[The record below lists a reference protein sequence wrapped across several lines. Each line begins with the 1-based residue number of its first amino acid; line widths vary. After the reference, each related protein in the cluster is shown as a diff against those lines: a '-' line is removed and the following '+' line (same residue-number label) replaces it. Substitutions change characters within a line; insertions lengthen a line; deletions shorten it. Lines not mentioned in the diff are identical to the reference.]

1 MKLKI
6 TKEQA
11 KLLENLNKNKV
22 LKITKEQFDKIVE
35 NEALSESLMDTAIH
49 SKINKPM
56 GNTYQKTANEL
67 SKGKV
72 TEGLWESFINELYG
86 VNESKSKTYEKLI
99 KLMEVAGYVSEGKLT
114 KDKFKDKEKVKDII
128 LGGLQ
133 KLQETG
139 SAYLAMETI
148 EQMCKEY
155 KETKPTEE
163 LREID
168 GDNEMGSEETKT
180 QDEEIDTI
188 TMDVPLFLRA
198 LEYSREDAENDLSLH
213 MITQN
218 AVELGKQYGTL
229 TMDNY
234 YEIFGDDTKTNS
246 IYGIDENDGYPMGSD
261 RRDSPW
267 NQKDVDIEKGYRPK
281 RLKYQLVDNDG
292 QIATFVDTESG
303 DELLFDYSNYPREEF
318 EDYADIPREYL
329 GADEDGLPNYQ
340 YGEFEI
346 TDESIENYVNDKY
359 QELINDGELIMNN
372 SIEENETPEEKK
384 ARLISALAAQRKKHQ
399 EYEDKFF
406 KDKEEREA
414 KQREIDYQKYL
425 DSLKPKE
432 EEPKKPQKVGQYRLY
447 DDEIDESTTTGSV
460 GGQYVAPLTFL
471 KKK

>member
-35 NEALSESLMDTAIH
+35 NEALSESLMDKAIH
-49 SKINKPM
+49 SKINSINKPM
-56 GNTYQKTANEL
+56 GDTYQKTANEL

-72 TEGLWESFINELYG
+72 TESLWESFINELYG
-86 VNESKSKTYEKLI
+86 VNESKSKTYENLI

-114 KDKFKDKEKVKDII
+114 KDKFKDKEEAKDII

-155 KETKPTEE
+155 KENKPTEE

-180 QDEEIDTI
+180 QEDEIDTI
-188 TMDVPLFLRA
+188 TMDVPLFLIA
-198 LEYSREDAENDLSLH
+198 LEYSRENAENDLSLH

-246 IYGIDENDGYPMGSD
+246 IDGIEENDSYPMGSD
-261 RRDSPW
+261 TPDAPF
-267 NQKDVDIEKGYRPK
+267 NQKNVDTEKGYRPK
-281 RLKYQLVDNDG
+281 RVKYQLVDNDG
-292 QIATFVDTESG
+292 QIATFVDSESG
-303 DELLFDYSNYPREEF
+303 DELLFDYSNYPIEEF
-318 EDYADIPREYL
+318 EYYADIPREYL

-346 TDESIENYVNDKY
+346 TDETIENYVNDKY
-359 QELINDGELIMNN
+359 QELIGDGELIINN
-372 SIEENETPEEKK
+372 SIEENETPEERE
-384 ARLISALAAQRKKHQ
+384 ARIKSALAVQRKKHK
-399 EYEDKFF
+399 ECEDKWF
-406 KDKEEREA
+406 KEKEA

-425 DSLKPKE
+425 DSLKPKQ
-432 EEPKKPQKVGQYRLY
+432 EEPKEPQKLGQYRLY
-447 DDEIDESTTTGSV
+447 DDEIDEATTTGSV